1 MITKRLQSLLS
12 VAAMAM
18 LALGMV
24 ACGNKTGEGSSNGD
38 SLSVSTAQTPSDAQH
53 SAEFITLRIDT
64 IYRLRNNERCCS
76 ERYMALFNKARQ
88 LSEEDGTLFIE
99 SDHWIA
105 GQDMDEE
112 FSYELMSVTNITD
125 STAQATMNIHN
136 YVDQKVVLDLVFER
150 GTWFVDN
157 FHFFFEGS
165 DYDSDGNSIPGSEGM
180 KETDEVKEMQ
190 KYIQQLAKHTELPL
204 MVRHTPARHMKRMTD
219 GVCDV
224 ANGVQ
229 YENILMHLERI
240 ADQCSDLAV
249 SHLGRYDERVR
260 GREHQ
265 YIHNL
270 HTSNDPDYM
279 TWFHSCY
286 TKYYSLLDSIG
297 AEEAGDNYTVSP
309 ADEEREPE

>member
-1 MITKRLQSLLS
+1 MITKRLQSPLS
-12 VAAMAM
+12 IAAMAM
-18 LALGMV
+18 LALSML

-38 SLSVSTAQTPSDAQH
+38 SLAVSTAQTPSDAQH

-190 KYIQQLAKHTELPL
+190 NYIQQVSDREGQKAEAAIDIPRGQGNVDAALKA
-204 MVRHTPARHMKRMTD
+204 ARKRVDAAT
-219 GVCDV
+219 G
-224 ANGVQ
+224 N
-229 YENILMHLERI
+229 
-240 ADQCSDLAV
+240 
-249 SHLGRYDERVR
+249 
-260 GREHQ
+260 
-265 YIHNL
+265 
-270 HTSNDPDYM
+270 
-279 TWFHSCY
+279 
-286 TKYYSLLDSIG
+286 
-297 AEEAGDNYTVSP
+297 
-309 ADEEREPE
+309 

>member
-18 LALGMV
+18 LAFGMV

-112 FSYELMSVTNITD
+112 FSCELMSVTNITD

-165 DYDSDGNSIPGSEGM
+165 DYDNDGNSIPGSEGM
-180 KETDEVKEMQ
+180 KETDEVKELQ
-190 KYIQQLAKHTELPL
+190 NYIQQVADREGQEAEAAIDIPRGENRIDAALKE
-204 MVRHTPARHMKRMTD
+204 ARKRVD
-219 GVCDV
+219 
-224 ANGVQ
+224 A
-229 YENILMHLERI
+229 
-240 ADQCSDLAV
+240 A
-249 SHLGRYDERVR
+249 
-260 GREHQ
+260 
-265 YIHNL
+265 
-270 HTSNDPDYM
+270 TSN
-279 TWFHSCY
+279 
-286 TKYYSLLDSIG
+286 
-297 AEEAGDNYTVSP
+297 
-309 ADEEREPE
+309 

>member
-18 LALGMV
+18 LAFGMV

-112 FSYELMSVTNITD
+112 FSYELMSVTNIAD

-190 KYIQQLAKHTELPL
+190 NYIQQVSDREGQKAEAAIDIPRGQGNVDAALKA
-204 MVRHTPARHMKRMTD
+204 ARKRVDAAT
-219 GVCDV
+219 G
-224 ANGVQ
+224 N
-229 YENILMHLERI
+229 
-240 ADQCSDLAV
+240 
-249 SHLGRYDERVR
+249 
-260 GREHQ
+260 
-265 YIHNL
+265 
-270 HTSNDPDYM
+270 
-279 TWFHSCY
+279 
-286 TKYYSLLDSIG
+286 
-297 AEEAGDNYTVSP
+297 
-309 ADEEREPE
+309 

>member
-1 MITKRLQSLLS
+1 MITKRLQSPLS
-12 VAAMAM
+12 IAAMAM
-18 LALGMV
+18 LALSML

-125 STAQATMNIHN
+125 STAQTTMNIHN

-190 KYIQQLAKHTELPL
+190 NYIQQVSDREGQKAEAAIDIPRGQGNVDAALKA
-204 MVRHTPARHMKRMTD
+204 ARKRVDAAT
-219 GVCDV
+219 G
-224 ANGVQ
+224 N
-229 YENILMHLERI
+229 
-240 ADQCSDLAV
+240 
-249 SHLGRYDERVR
+249 
-260 GREHQ
+260 
-265 YIHNL
+265 
-270 HTSNDPDYM
+270 
-279 TWFHSCY
+279 
-286 TKYYSLLDSIG
+286 
-297 AEEAGDNYTVSP
+297 
-309 ADEEREPE
+309 

>member
-24 ACGNKTGEGSSNGD
+24 ACNNKTGEGSSNGD

-88 LSEEDGTLFIE
+88 ISEEDGTLFIE

-112 FSYELMSVTNITD
+112 WSYELMSVNNITD
-125 STAQATMNIHN
+125 STAQAKLNVHN
-136 YVDQKVVLDLVFER
+136 YTDQEVVLDLVFER

-190 KYIQQLAKHTELPL
+190 NYIQQVSDREGQKAEAAIDIPRGQGNVDAALKA
-204 MVRHTPARHMKRMTD
+204 ARKRVDAAT
-219 GVCDV
+219 G
-224 ANGVQ
+224 N
-229 YENILMHLERI
+229 
-240 ADQCSDLAV
+240 
-249 SHLGRYDERVR
+249 
-260 GREHQ
+260 
-265 YIHNL
+265 
-270 HTSNDPDYM
+270 
-279 TWFHSCY
+279 
-286 TKYYSLLDSIG
+286 
-297 AEEAGDNYTVSP
+297 
-309 ADEEREPE
+309 

>member
-12 VAAMAM
+12 IAAMAM

-190 KYIQQLAKHTELPL
+190 NYIQQVSDREGQKAEAAIDIPRGQGNVDAALKA
-204 MVRHTPARHMKRMTD
+204 ARKRVDAAT
-219 GVCDV
+219 G
-224 ANGVQ
+224 N
-229 YENILMHLERI
+229 
-240 ADQCSDLAV
+240 
-249 SHLGRYDERVR
+249 
-260 GREHQ
+260 
-265 YIHNL
+265 
-270 HTSNDPDYM
+270 
-279 TWFHSCY
+279 
-286 TKYYSLLDSIG
+286 
-297 AEEAGDNYTVSP
+297 
-309 ADEEREPE
+309 

>member
-38 SLSVSTAQTPSDAQH
+38 SLAVSTAQTPSDAQH

-190 KYIQQLAKHTELPL
+190 NYIQQVSDREGQKAEAAIDIPRGQGNVDAALKA
-204 MVRHTPARHMKRMTD
+204 ARKRVDAAT
-219 GVCDV
+219 G
-224 ANGVQ
+224 N
-229 YENILMHLERI
+229 
-240 ADQCSDLAV
+240 
-249 SHLGRYDERVR
+249 
-260 GREHQ
+260 
-265 YIHNL
+265 
-270 HTSNDPDYM
+270 
-279 TWFHSCY
+279 
-286 TKYYSLLDSIG
+286 
-297 AEEAGDNYTVSP
+297 
-309 ADEEREPE
+309 

>member
-1 MITKRLQSLLS
+1 MITKRLQSPLS
-12 VAAMAM
+12 IAAMAM
-18 LALGMV
+18 LALSML

-38 SLSVSTAQTPSDAQH
+38 SLAVSTAQTPSDAQH

-190 KYIQQLAKHTELPL
+190 NYILQVSDREGQKAEAAIDIPRGQGNVDAALKA
-204 MVRHTPARHMKRMTD
+204 ARKRVDAAT
-219 GVCDV
+219 G
-224 ANGVQ
+224 N
-229 YENILMHLERI
+229 
-240 ADQCSDLAV
+240 
-249 SHLGRYDERVR
+249 
-260 GREHQ
+260 
-265 YIHNL
+265 
-270 HTSNDPDYM
+270 
-279 TWFHSCY
+279 
-286 TKYYSLLDSIG
+286 
-297 AEEAGDNYTVSP
+297 
-309 ADEEREPE
+309 

>member
-1 MITKRLQSLLS
+1 MITKRLQSLLP

-18 LALGMV
+18 LALSML

-190 KYIQQLAKHTELPL
+190 NYIQQVSDREGQKAEAAIDIPRGQGNVDAALKA
-204 MVRHTPARHMKRMTD
+204 ARKRVDAAT
-219 GVCDV
+219 G
-224 ANGVQ
+224 N
-229 YENILMHLERI
+229 
-240 ADQCSDLAV
+240 
-249 SHLGRYDERVR
+249 
-260 GREHQ
+260 
-265 YIHNL
+265 
-270 HTSNDPDYM
+270 
-279 TWFHSCY
+279 
-286 TKYYSLLDSIG
+286 
-297 AEEAGDNYTVSP
+297 
-309 ADEEREPE
+309 

>member
-1 MITKRLQSLLS
+1 MITKRLQSLLP

-190 KYIQQLAKHTELPL
+190 NYIQQVSDREGQKAEAAIDIPRGQGNVDAALKA
-204 MVRHTPARHMKRMTD
+204 ARKRVDAAT
-219 GVCDV
+219 G
-224 ANGVQ
+224 N
-229 YENILMHLERI
+229 
-240 ADQCSDLAV
+240 
-249 SHLGRYDERVR
+249 
-260 GREHQ
+260 
-265 YIHNL
+265 
-270 HTSNDPDYM
+270 
-279 TWFHSCY
+279 
-286 TKYYSLLDSIG
+286 
-297 AEEAGDNYTVSP
+297 
-309 ADEEREPE
+309 

>member
-1 MITKRLQSLLS
+1 M
-12 VAAMAM
+12 M
-18 LALGMV
+18 LAFVMA
-24 ACGNKTGEGSSNGD
+24 ACGNKTNDSSTNGD
-38 SLSVSTAQTPSDAQH
+38 SLSVSTAQAPGDALH

-88 LSEEDGTLFIE
+88 ISEEDGTLFIE

-112 FSYELMSVTNITD
+112 FSYELMSVNNITD

-136 YVDQKVVLDLVFER
+136 YTDQKVVLDLVFER

-190 KYIQQLAKHTELPL
+190 NYIQQVTDREGQEAEASIDIPRGQGNVDAALKA
-204 MVRHTPARHMKRMTD
+204 ARKRVDAAT
-219 GVCDV
+219 G
-224 ANGVQ
+224 N
-229 YENILMHLERI
+229 
-240 ADQCSDLAV
+240 
-249 SHLGRYDERVR
+249 
-260 GREHQ
+260 
-265 YIHNL
+265 
-270 HTSNDPDYM
+270 
-279 TWFHSCY
+279 
-286 TKYYSLLDSIG
+286 
-297 AEEAGDNYTVSP
+297 
-309 ADEEREPE
+309 